1 MLCLIT
7 HTAVPG
13 VFPLIFT
20 KRGSSKSLAWLSNIG
35 AVGDT
40 AYTNLKSLVSAG
52 EFQLPK
58 FITIIQLD
66 GFKIHLE
73 PPLTTP
79 TRSSVLCKY
88 TIQNREFDI
97 RVIKNKNDKDDEL
110 NYGEKRRL
118 NIEDFSDTDSADF
131 FIVRIYFT
139 APMVL
144 KILFWKVA

>member
-13 VFPLIFT
+13 IFLLIFT
-20 KRGSSKSLAWLSNIG
+20 KRGSSKSLAWLSNVG

-79 TRSSVLCKY
+79 TRSSVLYKY
-88 TIQNREFDI
+88 TIKNREIDI
-97 RVIKNKNDKDDEL
+97 RVIKSKKT
-110 NYGEKRRL
+110 KMM
-118 NIEDFSDTDSADF
+118 S
-131 FIVRIYFT
+131 
-139 APMVL
+139 
-144 KILFWKVA
+144 

>member
-20 KRGSSKSLAWLSNIG
+20 KRGSSNSLAWLSNIG

-110 NYGEKRRL
+110 NYGEESRINRISQIPIVQIL
-118 NIEDFSDTDSADF
+118 
-131 FIVRIYFT
+131 IVRIYFT
-139 APMVL
+139 APMIL